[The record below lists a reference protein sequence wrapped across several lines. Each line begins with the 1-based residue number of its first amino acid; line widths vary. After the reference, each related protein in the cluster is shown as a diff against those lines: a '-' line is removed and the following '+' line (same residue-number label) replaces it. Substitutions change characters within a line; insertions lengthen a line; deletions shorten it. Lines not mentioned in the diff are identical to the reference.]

1 MTWFTQI
8 YTPSSVASAVIIPS
22 TKTAYAMIIL

>member
-8 YTPSSVASAVIIPS
+8 YTPSSVANTEIIPS
-22 TKTAYAMIIL
+22 TKTAYAMIL